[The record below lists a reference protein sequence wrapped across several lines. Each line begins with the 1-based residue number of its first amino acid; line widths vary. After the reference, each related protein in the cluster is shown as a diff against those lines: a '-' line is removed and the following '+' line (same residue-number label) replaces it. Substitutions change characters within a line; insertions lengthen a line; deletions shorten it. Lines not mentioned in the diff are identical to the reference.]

1 MLELWNRFCLT
12 VVDFLLG
19 WLLYLPSDVVLFAV
33 AIGSALIL
41 ACVRWFTTDQDLLRR
56 AGADKKRLNQLI
68 RAARTEKDLEAVR
81 RFRTTRTRVA
91 LKALKAEGWP
101 LVATL
106 PPIAILAT
114 WCVLRLGFHPPQA
127 DEWVEL
133 RLYTRVSA
141 AGDVAHVVPHEGLR
155 ERGGWVQKLKAG
167 DYHGQPCSAAT
178 WKLAGVPRP
187 ESYRVRIRHG
197 NETYIVP
204 LQIGGRTYSAPQVV
218 HGDKTLTELRL
229 RPLKLFGVVPGVHPT
244 YFPPWLV
251 AYLLIVIPSVFIV
264 KRGLKIY

>member
-91 LKALKAEGWP
+91 LKALKAEGRP

-114 WCVLRLGFHPPQA
+114 WCLLRLGFHPPQA

-133 RLYTRVSA
+133 CLYTRASA
-141 AGDVAHVVPHEGLR
+141 AGDIVHLVPLDDLTASD
-155 ERGGWVQKLKAG
+155 GWVRKLKAG
-167 DYHGQPCSAAT
+167 DYHGQTCSAAT
-178 WKLAGVPRP
+178 WQLAGKSRLEVYP
-187 ESYRVRIRHG
+187 VRIRHG

-218 HGDKTLTELRL
+218 HGDKTLTELRM

-251 AYLLIVIPSVFIV
+251 AYLIIVIPSVFIV